1 LPAIQP
7 PQGTEGELIS
17 PSSIAVDDQGRLYV
31 ADERPTNIKVF
42 DSAGALVRIIG
53 HEGDGPGEFRSAYL
67 AIRGNRLLVHD
78 PRASRT
84 SFFDTSGMLIRT
96 FHSVGMYF
104 APVALDAAGRAVLPL
119 VYMMSRA
126 KKDAKPKRAVYH
138 VRFDS
143 TGALLDTISVPQ
155 LTEDRMWLVKRGD
168 ATLLGTPVPFA
179 PRTIGTYD
187 RDSGLVYA
195 ATSDFAIVRAQGGR
209 DTAFIMRRAW
219 TAPDIPDSMRTDT
232 IDGMVKMYT
241 GGQIDEVLL
250 RNTFH
255 PDDVPTTEPSFSQ
268 LLVDD
273 RGNTWVQAALGAD
286 STRFD
291 VFGPDGRWLG
301 PVVVPI
307 PVSPYA
313 PLVIKGGAMYLATE
327 DADGFPEVR
336 RWAIQDGQGE
346 QGEQE
351 GR

>member
-1 LPAIQP
+1 
-7 PQGTEGELIS
+7 
-17 PSSIAVDDQGRLYV
+17 VY
-31 ADERPTNIKVF
+31 
-42 DSAGALVRIIG
+42 GA
-53 HEGDGPGEFRSAYL
+53 
-67 AIRGNRLLVHD
+67 
-78 PRASRT
+78 
-84 SFFDTSGMLIRT
+84 
-96 FHSVGMYF
+96 
-104 APVALDAAGRAVLPL
+104 
-119 VYMMSRA
+119 
-126 KKDAKPKRAVYH
+126 
-138 VRFDS
+138 S
-143 TGALLDTISVPQ
+143 T
-155 LTEDRMWLVKRGD
+155 
-168 ATLLGTPVPFA
+168 
-179 PRTIGTYD
+179 
-187 RDSGLVYA
+187 
-195 ATSDFAIVRAQGGR
+195 DFAIMRAQGGR